1 MNKLTFMMFHAH
13 LNFALL
19 HVTSDDQLFF
29 LLHSHVFSN
38 SSSLFMSM
46 PISIL
51 INMNIM
57 DMKKHMLIFV
67 FISMLVGREWD

>member
-1 MNKLTFMMFHAH
+1 
-13 LNFALL
+13 
-19 HVTSDDQLFF
+19 
-29 LLHSHVFSN
+29 
-38 SSSLFMSM
+38 MSM